1 MIGLAQ
7 YIEPTI
13 QFLLA
18 VFLFNELFD
27 WVKGISFSLIWIG
40 LMFCV
45 LAIYANSILNFLTK
59 NALLGAIN
67 TIRLNNN
74 YYYQS
79 IMKFFYSVFP

>member
-45 LAIYANSILNFLTK
+45 LAILRKQYIKFSHK
-59 NALLGAIN
+59 NPLLLGAI
-67 TIRLNNN
+67 
-74 YYYQS
+74 
-79 IMKFFYSVFP
+79 KHH